1 MRKKAV
7 VSCLNSQYF
16 YARTEERCG
25 VHHSR
30 CPGLEPRIES
40 VSSLTLTTSN
50 HLAVVFVVI
59 WFIVGLWEKKL
70 EWFFFH
76 AMLNSVRV
84 VGREVMTCLIMVVI
98 LVYSNNSS
106 LRFVSGI
113 SRHLCSLL
121 ASLYVTWR
129 NTCRL
134 SAFEN
139 FRIVLVMTHTV
150 SDTQGFVSY
159 FDYCV

>member
-1 MRKKAV
+1 
-7 VSCLNSQYF
+7 
-16 YARTEERCG
+16 
-25 VHHSR
+25 
-30 CPGLEPRIES
+30 
-40 VSSLTLTTSN
+40 
-50 HLAVVFVVI
+50 
-59 WFIVGLWEKKL
+59 
-70 EWFFFH
+70 
-76 AMLNSVRV
+76 MLNLVRV
-84 VGREVMTCLIMVVI
+84 VGREMMTCVIMVVV

-121 ASLYVTWR
+121 ASLYNTWR

-134 SAFEN
+134 LAFEN
-139 FRIVLVMTHTV
+139 FQIVLVMTHTV